1 MYKYVYFY
9 VDIVVLVCIFLYNS
23 YVESIFKNKKEQKMK
38 YKAEILAFV
47 NFFKLII
54 LPQLVAVSVIAIS
67 EVS

>member
-38 YKAEILAFV
+38 YKSEILAFV

>member
-38 YKAEILAFV
+38 YKAEIQAFV
-47 NFFKLII
+47 NFLKLVI
-54 LPQLVAVSVIAIS
+54 LPQVVAVSLIAIS

>member
-38 YKAEILAFV
+38 YKAEIQAFV
-47 NFFKLII
+47 NFLKLVI
-54 LPQLVAVSVIAIS
+54 LPQVVAVSVIAIS